1 MDSRELTAWEAYEAV
16 AGPIGQERE
25 DYLFAMLSSVIAN
38 AQRSKRTKPFEPKQF
53 LPKWDPNAPPE
64 RRPEMSGQD
73 MLSAVRK
80 ANKAL
85 GGN

>member
-1 MDSRELTAWEAYEAV
+1 
-16 AGPIGQERE
+16 
-25 DYLFAMLSSVIAN
+25 MLCSVIAN
-38 AQRSKRTKPFEPKQF
+38 ANRSKRAKPFEPKQF

-64 RRPEMSGQD
+64 RRPEMTGQD
-73 MLSAVRK
+73 MLAAVRK